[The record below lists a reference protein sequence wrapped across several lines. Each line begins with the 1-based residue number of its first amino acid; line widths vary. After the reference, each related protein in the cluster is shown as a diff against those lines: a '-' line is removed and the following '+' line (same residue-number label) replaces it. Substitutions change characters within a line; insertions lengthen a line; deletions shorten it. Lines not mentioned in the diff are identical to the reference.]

1 MISPS
6 CTTRES
12 GPRVW
17 TLSSLVAEARLYMTS
32 SSPLPDAV
40 VTCVTEDSHQVVP
53 GACFV
58 AVRGAANDGHR
69 YVTHAVSGGA
79 VGLVI
84 DDTCQALRGL
94 GDVPVVRVHD
104 TKTALAR
111 LAATFHGVRSSD
123 VPDLRLIGVTG
134 TNGKTTVAWML
145 RAILR
150 AADQPTALLGTIEYD
165 LIEERLSAP
174 LTTPGAVTLCRYL
187 ARARD
192 AGARYGVLEVSSH
205 ALDQRRCDGLGFAV
219 GVFTNLSG
227 DHLDYHGDMAAYF
240 AAKRH
245 LFTLVTKGGTAVVNL
260 DDPAGARLVDHFAD
274 RVVTFGIDRGR
285 ADATADIRRITR
297 EGTELTMRLM
307 GAERSMYLPL
317 LGRHNVSNALA
328 AAATARALGIDPDF
342 IVRGLQ
348 ELTTVPGRMQRV
360 EQPGCPFSVLVDYA
374 HTDAALESAVTTLR
388 PLTEGRLICVFG
400 CGGDRDRA
408 KRPRMAE
415 AASRADVVFVTS
427 DNPRREDPDAII
439 NDILHGFGEA
449 AACQIF
455 VDADRRRAIE
465 AAISFAEPGDCVLI
479 AGKGHEDY
487 QIVGDKVLC
496 FDDAK
501 VASSCLPEVLRSGG
515 VA

>member
-1 MISPS
+1 MISPRCS
-6 CTTRES
+6 TQEVV
-12 GPRVW
+12 PRVW
-17 TLSSLVAEARLYMTS
+17 TLPSLVKEARLYMTS

-40 VTCVTEDSHQVVP
+40 VTCITDDSHQVVP

-58 AVRGAANDGHR
+58 AVRGTANDGHR

-79 VGLVI
+79 VGLVV
-84 DDTCQALRGL
+84 DYTHQTLRGL
-94 GDVPVVRVHD
+94 GDVPVIRVYD
-104 TKTALAR
+104 TKAALAR
-111 LAATFHGVRSSD
+111 LAATFHAVRSSD
-123 VPDLRLIGVTG
+123 LPDLRLIGVTG
-134 TNGKTTVAWML
+134 TNGKTTVGWML
-145 RAILR
+145 RAIFR
-150 AADQPTALLGTIEYD
+150 AAGQPTALLGTVEYD
-165 LIEERLSAP
+165 LIDERLSAP

-192 AGARYGVLEVSSH
+192 AGARFGVLEVSSH

-227 DHLDYHGDMAAYF
+227 DHLDYHGDMATYF
-240 AAKRH
+240 AAKRR
-245 LFTLVTKGGTAVVNL
+245 LFTLVEKGGTAVLNL
-260 DDPAGARLVDHFAD
+260 DDPAGVRLVDHIAG
-274 RVVTFGIDRGR
+274 RAVTFSIDRG
-285 ADATADIRRITR
+285 ATDATADIRRMTR
-297 EGTELTMRLM
+297 DGTDVTIRLM
-307 GAERSMYLPL
+307 GVERSIHLPL
-317 LGRHNVSNALA
+317 IGRHNVSNTLA
-328 AAATARALGIDPDF
+328 AAATAHALGIDPDA
-342 IVRGLQ
+342 IVSGL
-348 ELTTVPGRMQRV
+348 EGLTSVPGRMQRV
-360 EQPGCPFSVLVDYA
+360 EQPGCPFSVVVDYA

-400 CGGDRDRA
+400 CGGDRDRG

-439 NDILHGFGEA
+439 NDILQGFGEA
-449 AACQIF
+449 VACQVF

-465 AAISFAEPGDCVLI
+465 AAIGFAEPGDCVLI

-487 QIVGDKVLC
+487 QIVGDRVLC

-501 VASSCLPEVLRSGG
+501 VAASCLPEVLRAGS

>member
-1 MISPS
+1 MISPRCS
-6 CTTRES
+6 TEEG
-12 GPRVW
+12 GPQGW

-32 SSPLPDAV
+32 SSPLPDVA
-40 VTCVTEDSHQVVP
+40 VTCVTDDSHQVTP

-58 AVRGAANDGHR
+58 AVRGMKNDGHR

-79 VGLVI
+79 VGLVV
-84 DDTCQALRGL
+84 DYTCQTLHGL
-94 GDVPVVRVHD
+94 GDVPVIRVHD
-104 TKTALAR
+104 TKAALAR
-111 LAATFHGVRSSD
+111 LAATFHRVRSSD
-123 VPDLRLIGVTG
+123 LSDLRLIGVTG

-150 AADQPTALLGTIEYD
+150 AADFPTALLGTVEYD
-165 LIEERLSAP
+165 LIEERVSAP
-174 LTTPGAVTLCRYL
+174 LTTPDAVTLCRYL

-192 AGARYGVLEVSSH
+192 AGARFGVVEVSSH
-205 ALDQRRCDGLGFAV
+205 ALDQRRCDGLGFAA

-227 DHLDYHGDMAAYF
+227 DHLDYHCDMATYF

-245 LFTLVTKGGTAVVNL
+245 LFTLVEKGGTAVVNL
-260 DDPAGARLVDHFAD
+260 DDPAGVRLVDHIAD

-285 ADATADIRRITR
+285 VDATADIRQMTR
-297 EGTELTMRLM
+297 EGTELTVHLMGDTRSMRL
-307 GAERSMYLPL
+307 PL
-317 LGRHNVSNALA
+317 IGRHNVSNALA
-328 AAATARALGIDPDF
+328 AAATAHVLGIEPDL
-342 IVRGLQ
+342 IVRGLE

-360 EQPGCPFSVLVDYA
+360 DQPECPFSVVVDYA

-388 PLTEGRLICVFG
+388 ALTEGRLICVFG

-408 KRPRMAE
+408 KRPRMAK
-415 AASRADVVFVTS
+415 AASHADIVFVTS

-439 NDILHGFGEA
+439 NDILHGFGET
-449 AACQIF
+449 AACQVF

-465 AAISFAEPGDCVLI
+465 AAIGSAEPGDCVLI

-501 VASSCLPEVLRSGG
+501 VAAACLPQALQAGS